1 MANQR
6 VTFRRG
12 PKATIP
18 NTKVPGTLLIAT
30 DTGEA
35 YLDDTETTRIQLVDS
50 TKLSLS
56 GGTLQGDLNLSGHR
70 IINIESPTSNNDV
83 VNKSYVDTQ
92 ITNISDSISGYL
104 PLSGGTMTGTINMG
118 NHSITNVNN
127 PTNTNDVA
135 NKSYVDTS
143 ISSLSNSLKSLYLP
157 LSGGTLSGTLNLS
170 NNRIMGVGT
179 PTSNND
185 AVNKSYVDNYI
196 TGAGSTIAKN
206 NLTES
211 RVVVSDTSGKINVS
225 SVTTTELGYL
235 SGVTSSIQTQLN
247 NKANSS
253 HTHSYL
259 PLSGGTMSG
268 AINLG
273 TNKLTNLATPT
284 SSTDATNKQY
294 VDSQVA
300 TKQNTITGAA
310 STIASSNLTSNR
322 VTISDNSG
330 KIGISDITTTELN
343 YLDNVTSNIQ
353 TQLNNKLS
361 LSGGTMTG
369 DINLGTHKITNL
381 GTPTSNTDA
390 ATKSYVDTAVAN
402 VSGGVSGAYLPLTGG
417 TMSGE
422 ISMGNNKITNIS
434 TPTQNTDAV
443 NKQYVDTQ
451 ITSAQPNITGAA
463 SSIITSNLTASR
475 ALVSDTNG
483 KVAVSAVTSTELG
496 YLDGVTSNVQ
506 TQLNGK
512 AATNHT
518 HSYLPLSG
526 GTLSGAL
533 SLNNNKITNLA
544 TPTSNS
550 DAVNKS
556 YVDTAIAGVSG
567 GITGAYLPL
576 SGGTMTGD
584 INLNSNKVTGLPVP
598 TTSSDAA
605 TKSYVD
611 TQVSSKQNT
620 ITGGASTITTS
631 NLTASRVLVSDNN
644 GKVAVSAVT
653 STELGYLDGVTSS
666 IQTQLNGKS
675 SSSHTHS
682 QYLPLAGGTMTGN
695 INMNNHE
702 ILNYILDDG
711 SID

>member
-18 NTKVPGTLLIAT
+18 DTKVPGTLLIAT
-30 DTGEA
+30 DTGEV
-35 YLDDTETTRIQLVDS
+35 YLDDTEETRIQLQDS

-56 GGTLQGDLNLSGHR
+56 GGTMSGDINMSGHK
-70 IINIESPTSNNDV
+70 ITNISTPSNPGDI
-83 VNKSYVDTQ
+83 VNKSYVDSE
-92 ITNISDSISGYL
+92 ITNISNSLNNYL
-104 PLSGGTMTGTINMG
+104 PLTGGTMAGTINMG

-135 NKSYVDTS
+135 NKFYVDTS

-206 NLTES
+206 NLTAS
-211 RVVVSDTSGKINVS
+211 RVVVSDTSGKISVS
-225 SVTTTELGYL
+225 GVTTAELGYL
-235 SGVTSSIQTQLN
+235 SGATSNIQTQLN
-247 NKANSS
+247 NKAASS
-253 HTHSYL
+253 HTHNYL
-259 PLSGGTMSG
+259 PLAGGTMSG

-273 TNKLTNLATPT
+273 TNKITNLGAPT
-284 SSTDATNKQY
+284 SGTDATTKTY
-294 VDSQVA
+294 VDTQIA
-300 TKQNTITGAA
+300 TKQTTITGAA
-310 STIASSNLTSNR
+310 STITSSNLTSNR

-451 ITSAQPNITGAA
+451 ITSARPNITGAA
-463 SSIITSNLTASR
+463 STIITSNLTASR
-475 ALVSDTNG
+475 AVISDSNGKIAVSD
-483 KVAVSAVTSTELG
+483 VTSTELG
-496 YLDGVTSNVQ
+496 YLDGVTSAIQ
-506 TQLNGK
+506 TQLNSK
-512 AATNHT
+512 ASTSHA
-518 HSYLPLSG
+518 HSQ
-526 GTLSGAL
+526 
-533 SLNNNKITNLA
+533 
-544 TPTSNS
+544 
-550 DAVNKS
+550 
-556 YVDTAIAGVSG
+556 
-567 GITGAYLPL
+567 YLPL
-576 SGGTMTGD
+576 SGGTMTGNITLQSGVNIQIAVPGTNRIGDASNPIYLGCFHSLITND
-584 INLNSNKVTGLPVP
+584 IS
-598 TTSSDAA
+598 TTSGTISNNPEFDIDIAN
-605 TKSYVD
+605 KKYVD
-611 TQVSSKQNT
+611 DQIAT
-620 ITGGASTITTS
+620 ITGG
-631 NLTASRVLVSDNN
+631 
-644 GKVAVSAVT
+644 VT
-653 STELGYLDGVTSS
+653 G
-666 IQTQLNGKS
+666 QF
-675 SSSHTHS
+675 
-682 QYLPLAGGTMTGN
+682 LPISGGTMEGN
-695 INMNNHE
+695 INMNSHS
-702 ILNYILDDG
+702 ITDFIIDDG
-711 SID
+711 ELD

>member
-18 NTKVPGTLLIAT
+18 DTKVPGTLLIAT
-30 DTGEA
+30 DTGEV
-35 YLDDTETTRIQLVDS
+35 YLDDTEETRIQLQDS

-56 GGTLQGDLNLSGHR
+56 GGTMSGDINMSGHK
-70 IINIESPTSNNDV
+70 ITNISTPSNPGDI
-83 VNKSYVDTQ
+83 VNKSYVDSE
-92 ITNISDSISGYL
+92 ITNISNSLNNYL
-104 PLSGGTMTGTINMG
+104 PLTGGTMAGTINMG

-135 NKSYVDTS
+135 NKFYVDTS

-206 NLTES
+206 NLTAS
-211 RVVVSDTSGKINVS
+211 RVVVSDTSGKISVS
-225 SVTTTELGYL
+225 GVTTAELGYL
-235 SGVTSSIQTQLN
+235 SGATSNIQTQLN
-247 NKANSS
+247 NKAASS
-253 HTHSYL
+253 HTHNYL
-259 PLSGGTMSG
+259 PLAGGTMSG

-273 TNKLTNLATPT
+273 TNKITNLGAPT
-284 SSTDATNKQY
+284 SGTDATTKTY
-294 VDSQVA
+294 VDTQIA
-300 TKQNTITGAA
+300 TKQTTITGAA
-310 STIASSNLTSNR
+310 STITSSNLTSNR
-322 VTISDNSG
+322 VTISDNGG

-451 ITSAQPNITGAA
+451 ITSARPNITGAA
-463 SSIITSNLTASR
+463 STIITSNLTASR
-475 ALVSDTNG
+475 AVISDSNGKIAVSD
-483 KVAVSAVTSTELG
+483 VTSTELG
-496 YLDGVTSNVQ
+496 YLDGVTSAIQ
-506 TQLNGK
+506 TQLNSK
-512 AATNHT
+512 ASTSHA
-518 HSYLPLSG
+518 HSQ
-526 GTLSGAL
+526 
-533 SLNNNKITNLA
+533 
-544 TPTSNS
+544 
-550 DAVNKS
+550 
-556 YVDTAIAGVSG
+556 
-567 GITGAYLPL
+567 YLPL
-576 SGGTMTGD
+576 SGGTMTGNITLQSGVNIQIAVPGTNRIGDASNPIYLGCFHSLITND
-584 INLNSNKVTGLPVP
+584 IS
-598 TTSSDAA
+598 TTSGTISNNPEFDIDIAN
-605 TKSYVD
+605 KKYVD
-611 TQVSSKQNT
+611 DQIAT
-620 ITGGASTITTS
+620 ITGG
-631 NLTASRVLVSDNN
+631 
-644 GKVAVSAVT
+644 VT
-653 STELGYLDGVTSS
+653 G
-666 IQTQLNGKS
+666 QF
-675 SSSHTHS
+675 
-682 QYLPLAGGTMTGN
+682 LPISGGTMVGN
-695 INMNNHE
+695 IDMGNHS
-702 ILNYILDDG
+702 ITNFIIDDG
-711 SID
+711 ELD

>member
-18 NTKVPGTLLIAT
+18 DTKVPGTLLIAT
-30 DTGEA
+30 DTGEV
-35 YLDDTETTRIQLVDS
+35 YLDDTEETRIQLQDS

-56 GGTLQGDLNLSGHR
+56 GGTMSGDINMSGHK
-70 IINIESPTSNNDV
+70 ITNISTPSNPGDI
-83 VNKSYVDTQ
+83 VNKSYVDSE
-92 ITNISDSISGYL
+92 ITNISNSLNNYL
-104 PLSGGTMTGTINMG
+104 PLTGGTMAGTINMG

-135 NKSYVDTS
+135 NKFYVDTS

-206 NLTES
+206 NLTAS
-211 RVVVSDTSGKINVS
+211 RVVVSDTSGKISVS
-225 SVTTTELGYL
+225 GVTTAELGYL
-235 SGVTSSIQTQLN
+235 SGATSNIQTQLN
-247 NKANSS
+247 NKAASS
-253 HTHSYL
+253 HTHNYL
-259 PLSGGTMSG
+259 PLAGGTMSG

-273 TNKLTNLATPT
+273 TNKITNLGAPT
-284 SSTDATNKQY
+284 SGTDATTKTY
-294 VDSQVA
+294 VDTQIA
-300 TKQNTITGAA
+300 TKQTTITGAA
-310 STIASSNLTSNR
+310 STITSSNLTSNR

-451 ITSAQPNITGAA
+451 ITSARPNITGAA
-463 SSIITSNLTASR
+463 STIITSNLTASR
-475 ALVSDTNG
+475 AVISDSNGKIAVSD
-483 KVAVSAVTSTELG
+483 VTSTELG

-512 AATNHT
+512 ASTSHT
-518 HSYLPLSG
+518 HSQ
-526 GTLSGAL
+526 
-533 SLNNNKITNLA
+533 
-544 TPTSNS
+544 
-550 DAVNKS
+550 
-556 YVDTAIAGVSG
+556 
-567 GITGAYLPL
+567 YLPL
-576 SGGTMTGD
+576 SGGTMTGNITLQSGVNIQIAVPGTNRIGDASNPIYLGCFHSLITND
-584 INLNSNKVTGLPVP
+584 IS
-598 TTSSDAA
+598 TTSGTISNNPEFDIDIAN
-605 TKSYVD
+605 KKYVD
-611 TQVSSKQNT
+611 DQIAT
-620 ITGGASTITTS
+620 ITGG
-631 NLTASRVLVSDNN
+631 
-644 GKVAVSAVT
+644 VT
-653 STELGYLDGVTSS
+653 G
-666 IQTQLNGKS
+666 QF
-675 SSSHTHS
+675 
-682 QYLPLAGGTMTGN
+682 LPISGGTMVGN
-695 INMNNHE
+695 IDMGNHS
-702 ILNYILDDG
+702 ITNFIIDDG
-711 SID
+711 ELD